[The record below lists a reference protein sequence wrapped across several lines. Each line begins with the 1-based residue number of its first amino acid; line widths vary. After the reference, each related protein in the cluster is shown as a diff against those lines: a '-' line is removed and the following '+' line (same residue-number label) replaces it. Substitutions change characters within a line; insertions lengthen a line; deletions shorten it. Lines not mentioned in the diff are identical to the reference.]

1 MHRPAKKSGEAVFV
15 KEGEYWTL
23 AFSGEVRRV
32 RDRKGLAYL
41 ATLLARPGERVEA
54 VDLDHIPPNKN
65 GHGPDVTRIG
75 SDRPGNDSSAES
87 ERARIN
93 VTRAIHSATRVIASV
108 HPFLGVHLERTIR
121 TGRRCSYLPDPL
133 ATIRWKL

>member
-1 MHRPAKKSGEAVFV
+1 MHGRGEKSGEAAFV

-23 AFSGEVRRV
+23 VFRGEVRRV

-54 VDLDHIPPNKN
+54 VDLDQIPTNGS
-65 GHGPDVTRIG
+65 GHGPDVTQIGGDCPG
-75 SDRPGNDSSAES
+75 SDYSAES
-87 ERARIN
+87 EHARIN

-108 HPFLGVHLERTIR
+108 HPVLGVHLERTIR
-121 TGRRCSYLPDPL
+121 TGKRCSYLPDPL
-133 ATIRWKL
+133 AIIEWKF

>member
-1 MHRPAKKSGEAVFV
+1 MSGPAEKSREAVFV

-23 AFSGEVRRV
+23 VFSGEVRRV
-32 RDRKGLAYL
+32 RDRRGLAYL

-54 VDLDHIPPNKN
+54 VDLDHIPPNGT
-65 GHGPDVTRIG
+65 GHGPDVRQVG
-75 SDRPGNDSSAES
+75 SDCPGNDYSAQS

-108 HPFLGVHLERTIR
+108 HPVLGVHLERTIR
-121 TGRRCSYLPDPL
+121 TGKRCSYLPDPL
-133 ATIRWKL
+133 AIIQWKL